1 MADRGQEES
10 VQLTEPETW
19 SGSAPTVVSAGVPA
33 AAPARQTPT
42 GALGSAAAGW
52 SKRSGADPR
61 SGEQP
66 VGASG
71 RASPLPQG
79 PGGPAGAGGG
89 AKGGGGQPPNAGPA
103 SAASPLLPKAPA
115 GPLSV
120 TAATTVACK
129 ALLGVTL
136 FAQPWA
142 FASAGTAAV
151 PVAVVLVTLLALYT
165 AQMLV
170 TVRQSA
176 VAVLPPPAAGAKQ
189 LQLASLPALAG
200 CVLGSAGALAAE
212 LCVLLACFGILAGYL
227 VRCRCRACLGR
238 APH

>member
-1 MADRGQEES
+1 MADRGLEES
-10 VQLTEPETW
+10 VQLTEPESW
-19 SGSAPTVVSAGVPA
+19 SGTAPTLVSAGIPVVPSRPGSGLGSAP
-33 AAPARQTPT
+33 
-42 GALGSAAAGW
+42 
-52 SKRSGADPR
+52 RSRPNTGADPR
-61 SGEQP
+61 SGEQA

-71 RASPLPQG
+71 RATPLQPV
-79 PGGPAGAGGG
+79 PGAPAGAVGG
-89 AKGGGGQPPNAGPA
+89 AKGGGGQPPAPGA
-103 SAASPLLPKAPA
+103 ATSSASPLLPKAPA

-189 LQLASLPALAG
+189 LQLASLPALAE
-200 CVLGSAGALAAE
+200 CVLGSGGALAAE

-227 VRCRCRACLGR
+227 VRCRCRARLGR

>member
-1 MADRGQEES
+1 MADRGLEES
-10 VQLTEPETW
+10 VQLTEPESW
-19 SGSAPTVVSAGVPA
+19 SGSAPTVVSAGIP
-33 AAPARQTPT
+33 AAPARSATPS
-42 GALGSAAAGW
+42 GALGSAG
-52 SKRSGADPR
+52 RSSRPGTGADPR
-61 SGEQP
+61 SGEQAA
-66 VGASG
+66 GAPG
-71 RASPLPQG
+71 RAAPPKPG
-79 PGGPAGAGGG
+79 PGAPAGAGGG
-89 AKGGGGQPPNAGPA
+89 AKGGGGQPPAGA
-103 SAASPLLPKAPA
+103 TSAASPLLPKAPA

-142 FASAGTAAV
+142 FANAGTVMV
-151 PVAVVLVTLLALYT
+151 PVAVVFVTLLTLYT

-200 CVLGSAGALAAE
+200 CVLGSGGALAAE

-227 VRCRCRACLGR
+227 VRGAAAARLAR
-238 APH
+238 APR